1 MQLNLGTSMQASIRK
16 PTTADISLLLILA
29 LVWASAFLAIK
40 VVVVDTGPLWLAT
53 IRVVVA
59 FIVLLPFAIYK
70 GFVWPTTIRE
80 WRLVMLVMAL
90 NVVVPFFLISWAET
104 KIDAGMTSMLMG
116 VGPFMALLGSHFTT
130 QDDRLSK
137 NKLIGA
143 MLGFSGILIL
153 VGWDAARGLGD
164 NLLGQAAAILSSA
177 CYVTS
182 GLIIRRL
189 GRFPPIQFSA
199 FILGLASISLLII
212 TVLLEGMP
220 KGSYEQNTWIGLIYL
235 GIFPTAL
242 GYILR
247 HHLIQT
253 IGMSAF
259 STGLNLIPVFGV
271 VLSAIFLGE
280 HLSLNLLASL
290 ALIVTG
296 LFFIRRR

>member
-1 MQLNLGTSMQASIRK
+1 MQASIRK
-16 PTTADISLLLILA
+16 PTTADLSLLILLA
-29 LVWASAFLAIK
+29 LIWASAFLAIK

-70 GFVWPTTIRE
+70 GFVWPSTIRE
-80 WRLVMLVMAL
+80 WKLVMLVMAL
-90 NVVVPFFLISWAET
+90 NVVIPFFLISWAET
-104 KIDAGMTSMLMG
+104 KIDAGMASMLMG

-130 QDDRLSK
+130 QDDRIST

-143 MLGFSGILIL
+143 ILGFSGILVL
-153 VGWDAARGLGD
+153 VGWDAAKGLGD
-164 NLLGQAAAILSSA
+164 NLLGQGAAILGSA

-189 GRFPPIQFSA
+189 GRFPPIQLSA
-199 FILGLASISLLII
+199 FILGLASISLLTI
-212 TVLLEGMP
+212 TILFEGIP
-220 KGSYEQNTWIGLIYL
+220 KTSYQQDTWLGLIYL

-247 HHLIQT
+247 YHLIQT

-259 STGLNLIPVFGV
+259 ATGLNLIPVFGV
-271 VLSAIFLGE
+271 MLGAIFLDE
-280 HLSLNLLASL
+280 QLTLNVLVSLT
-290 ALIVTG
+290 LIVTG
-296 LFFIRRR
+296 LFIIRRG